1 MRKEEGEL
9 KDACKKLFE
18 ANGFYYRSLSIG
30 VIPGRKNQSKGMPDA
45 IVCKNGFV
53 AWLEMKSKNG
63 KLSEEQETFIF
74 QWTAHGGNVFVVRS
88 LDDALKIIQK
98 SRVKEVQN
106 PPMECTRC
114 RLIPPSV

>member
-30 VIPGRKNQSKGMPDA
+30 VIPGRKNPSKGMSDA
-45 IVCKNGFV
+45 VVCKNGYV
-53 AWLEMKSKNG
+53 AWLEMKSLKG

-74 QWTAHGGNVFVVRS
+74 QWTAHGGNAFVIRS
-88 LDDALKIIQK
+88 LDDALKVIKKANGKI
-98 SRVKEVQN
+98 
-106 PPMECTRC
+106 
-114 RLIPPSV
+114 